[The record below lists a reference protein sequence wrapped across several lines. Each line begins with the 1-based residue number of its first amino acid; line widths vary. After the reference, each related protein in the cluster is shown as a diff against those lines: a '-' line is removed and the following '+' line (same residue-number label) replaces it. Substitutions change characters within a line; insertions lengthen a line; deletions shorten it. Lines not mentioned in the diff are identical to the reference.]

1 MASGVYDA
9 AMPSGVI
16 RDSDYDAAR
25 HELTVRFTNGRVY
38 IYSLVPAAVA
48 AALAGAPSKGVYF
61 NTHVRDR
68 FPFRKVVALVA
79 TEKRTR
85 ATLMDALRASRDEI

>member
-1 MASGVYDA
+1 
-9 AMPSGVI
+9 MPSGVI

-38 IYSLVPAAVA
+38 VYSLVPAAVA
-48 AALAGAPSKGVYF
+48 AALAGALSKGAYF

-79 TEKRTR
+79 PARPKRVS
-85 ATLMDALRASRDEI
+85 LIDALRTSRDEA

>member
-1 MASGVYDA
+1 
-9 AMPSGVI
+9 MPSGVI

-48 AALAGAPSKGVYF
+48 NALATAPSKGAHF

-68 FPFRKVVALVA
+68 FPFRKVAALVV
-79 TEKRTR
+79 TERKMR
-85 ATLMDALRASRDEI
+85 ATLIDALRASRDEP